1 MYQKISYQEPIN
13 FLLGRTINLSSD
25 KAGRHRPPVA
35 VASLSLRYSV
45 SIPAGSAAAAATTAA
60 CIYGFMRLVALLI
73 TLLLSCAE
81 SKSHE
86 AVNAYM
92 KRETAFTTAV
102 LSTVKALPAG
112 SRVTVLDVGANNGD
126 WSNQTL
132 FRLLPY
138 CRSRLHLSV
147 EMYEPQPWFGGT
159 LQKIISGA
167 AAANASSPGSTSEAS
182 SLRVIHTQA
191 AAWSKDGNT
200 TFYVPGGTNKLP
212 RSRTATLML
221 DHAKQH
227 AETSRLVVRM
237 VDLAP
242 RFPRDANVLLV
253 KIDVEGAEYSLVEH
267 LLSRH
272 ALCRVTHLHIEWH
285 RNSAPPTEQ
294 EQSKV
299 GGGLRAT
306 LEQRLRTECDGGGP
320 SHILHEDYPF
330 FGS

>member
-1 MYQKISYQEPIN
+1 MYPSR
-13 FLLGRTINLSSD
+13 L
-25 KAGRHRPPVA
+25 RPPP
-35 VASLSLRYSV
+35 LPPQLILKTDGLY
-45 SIPAGSAAAAATTAA
+45 
-60 CIYGFMRLVALLI
+60 MRLVALLI
-73 TLLLSCAE
+73 ALVLLPCAE
-81 SKSHE
+81 SKSHA

-92 KRETAFTTAV
+92 KRETNSTTAV
-102 LSTVKALPAG
+102 LSAVKALPAG
-112 SRVTVLDVGANNGD
+112 SRVTVLDVGANSGD
-126 WSNQTL
+126 WSNQSL

-138 CRSRLHLSV
+138 CRSRLHLTV
-147 EMYEPQPWFGGT
+147 EMYEPQPWFGGP

-167 AAANASSPGSTSEAS
+167 AAAKAASPGSTSEAS

-200 TFYVPGGTNKLP
+200 TFYVPGGNNKLP

-242 RFPRDANVLLV
+242 RIPRDANVLLV

-285 RNSAPPTEQ
+285 RDSAPPTEQ

-306 LEQRLRTECDGGGP
+306 LEQRLRAECDGGGP

-330 FGS
+330 